1 MAHKHTKELS
11 YLLEQLVLV
20 YGHDELVA
28 VAGTN
33 SQVSQLNSGGR
44 TGGEGV
50 DVRWYVATRDE
61 VREEKN
67 IVKYY
72 KKSLSKK

>member
-20 YGHDELVA
+20 YGYDELVA

-44 TGGEGV
+44 RRYGDGGDTAGG
-50 DVRWYVATRDE
+50 VATAGDRYQVVPARKLKDD
-61 VREEKN
+61 
-67 IVKYY
+67 IQI
-72 KKSLSKK
+72 

>member
-44 TGGEGV
+44 ADGEGV
-50 DVRWYVATRDE
+50 DVRWFVAARDE
-61 VREEKN
+61 VREERKWLK
-67 IVKYY
+67 II
-72 KKSLSKK
+72 KKSKQK